1 MRWNLPVR
9 AKNFFT
15 HIHDK
20 IIQQHDKIIQQRRPG
35 FFKTW
40 LIINHDSAVTKAG
53 TILYLMILFL

>member
-15 HIHDK
+15 HI
-20 IIQQHDKIIQQRRPG
+20 HDKIIQQRRPG